1 MRNARGNEFCVNRP
15 AAAAAGS
22 RHALLYLVQVRVVE
36 RESQKLMRRQ

>member
-15 AAAAAGS
+15 AAAAGS